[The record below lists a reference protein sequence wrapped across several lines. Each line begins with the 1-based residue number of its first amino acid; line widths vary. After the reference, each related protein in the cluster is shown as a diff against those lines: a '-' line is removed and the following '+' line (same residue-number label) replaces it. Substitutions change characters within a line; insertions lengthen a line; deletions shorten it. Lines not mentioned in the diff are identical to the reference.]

1 MYTWNWTQFWNQA
14 QKKFTLKNVL
24 ELESK
29 DLKFEGIKFK
39 RPLGEPPNK
48 LCNVQIGIGG
58 SLL

>member
-1 MYTWNWTQFWNQA
+1 
-14 QKKFTLKNVL
+14 VL

-39 RPLGEPPNK
+39 PPLEEPPNK
-48 LCNVQIGIGG
+48 LCNVQTGIGG